1 LGVVLLAS
9 MEAEWSVYAWARAV
23 VGAVGALTAVMATLI
38 AQTRADRKG
47 ALAYAISASV
57 GQIYIVL
64 ALGYVDIALVVS
76 FGHAAYRMKQI
87 LLAPDV
93 LARFTESRAQLD
105 GSPDAD
111 GWGLL
116 SPPSWL
122 YSVSWALRRL
132 DLEISSF
139 FRLPVASTRTWPR
152 WNLSFPVVM
161 SVSVGILLVS
171 GLPFTPLTVAS
182 HRSYEA
188 ILLTRPMIA
197 ITLGLGRCALAV
209 LLVRILL
216 SHVMVPA
223 VDSELSPE
231 EHLDDLSPALSPV
244 TRRQISRLD
253 DVAGGKPLEVALEV
267 SGSDLSK
274 SQELEGSDL
283 RRLPPR
289 YS

>member
-1 LGVVLLAS
+1 MSAYQNATFAFGAYCLSDLCLLSAAVLSEDARVVGDGARSGAPAAAALIAAALLKSSQFPLCSLLPRSMEGPTPASALGYGGLSPHLGVVLLAS

-93 LARFTESRAQLD
+93 LASFTESRAQLD

-122 YSVSWALRRL
+122 YSVSRSRA
-132 DLEISSF
+132 SF
-139 FRLPVASTRTWPR
+139 AFQW
-152 WNLSFPVVM
+152 
-161 SVSVGILLVS
+161 
-171 GLPFTPLTVAS
+171 
-182 HRSYEA
+182 
-188 ILLTRPMIA
+188 
-197 ITLGLGRCALAV
+197 
-209 LLVRILL
+209 
-216 SHVMVPA
+216 
-223 VDSELSPE
+223 
-231 EHLDDLSPALSPV
+231 
-244 TRRQISRLD
+244 
-253 DVAGGKPLEVALEV
+253 
-267 SGSDLSK
+267 
-274 SQELEGSDL
+274 
-283 RRLPPR
+283 PPR
-289 YS
+289 AHGRGGT